1 MIQTPSTNSRKE
13 RGKNSRAFGRAKSE
27 GEGVERLKEK
37 ETERERET
45 IVLSRFVFVERK
57 GRALL
62 RCARAGSLIQKQ
74 SSLRQPGTLFA
85 FPITQTQPIQPVC
98 RTGSSPPH
106 LGRNTPPPG
115 RHFLAA
121 QYGYDRTPCPT
132 FSRNNHHWLP
142 CAQTH
147 SPLFSRQD
155 AVDEL
160 CQRVWVRHA
169 QLVQDAVEGVQA
181 LRVGQDAGV
190 IDQRPVHLVHP
201 VRRRQPAAQHSTAH
215 RRSGDAAQVRLLLL
229 TVLPPPSHHSL
240 AAQPETVEVNHAVA
254 TRPDYLHR
262 PADCLLLGD
271 GLIKDQGDWRRHT
284 RACVCS
290 RQRHSSR
297 A

>member
-106 LGRNTPPPG
+106 LGRNTPPPADTFWP
-115 RHFLAA
+115 RSMAMTEPHA
-121 QYGYDRTPCPT
+121 QRSHGTITTGCPVHKHT
-132 FSRNNHHWLP
+132 
-142 CAQTH
+142 A
-147 SPLFSRQD
+147 LFS
-155 AVDEL
+155 
-160 CQRVWVRHA
+160 H
-169 QLVQDAVEGVQA
+169 GKM
-181 LRVGQDAGV
+181 
-190 IDQRPVHLVHP
+190 
-201 VRRRQPAAQHSTAH
+201 
-215 RRSGDAAQVRLLLL
+215 LL
-229 TVLPPPSHHSL
+229 TSCVSAFGCGTPSLYRMLS
-240 AAQPETVEVNHAVA
+240 
-254 TRPDYLHR
+254 
-262 PADCLLLGD
+262 
-271 GLIKDQGDWRRHT
+271 
-284 RACVCS
+284 RACRPCGWD
-290 RQRHSSR
+290 RML